1 LNANGNNQVDLP
13 GYDLISNHSINKAGG
28 GSGLYLQ
35 DNFQYKLIGNC
46 TVSNPEV
53 IESLFVEIINPN
65 GKNSIV
71 GTIYRP
77 PNQNI
82 ASFLE
87 EINKILSII
96 TKDNKHCYI
105 MGDFNLDLLHYD
117 SHHFTQEFL
126 DSLFSHM
133 LIPLVTKPTCVTS
146 HSATLIDNIFT
157 NCFQQNT
164 LNGLILNDISDH
176 FPMFAYFKKDSPT
189 RRENEV
195 IYKRDYAEW
204 NLLKFQTALS
214 QVNWSSVLIGE
225 DQKTY
230 ITIL

>member
-1 LNANGNNQVDLP
+1 
-13 GYDLISNHSINKAGG
+13 
-28 GSGLYLQ
+28 
-35 DNFQYKLIGNC
+35 
-46 TVSNPEV
+46 
-53 IESLFVEIINPN
+53 
-65 GKNSIV
+65 
-71 GTIYRP
+71 
-77 PNQNI
+77 
-82 ASFLE
+82 
-87 EINKILSII
+87 
-96 TKDNKHCYI
+96 

-133 LIPLVTKPTCVTS
+133 LIPLITKPTCVTS

-225 DQKTY
+225 DQNDLYNDFVSEHNWHLKECFPLKIYKPNSNKLYKKYMTNPTSYRERKYKEYKNKLNNLIRIAKRTYYDTKFEQANSDLKTY
-230 ITIL
+230 RLLSTLIKT